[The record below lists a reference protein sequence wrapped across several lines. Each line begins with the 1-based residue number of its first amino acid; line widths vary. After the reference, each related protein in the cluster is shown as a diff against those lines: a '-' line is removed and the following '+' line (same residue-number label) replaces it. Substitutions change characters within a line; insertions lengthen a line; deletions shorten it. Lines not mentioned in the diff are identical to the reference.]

1 MPLALTWK
9 TPLTTSCLHAA
20 EGWCRGLALIDPA
33 LAEAIPGPAAELKAA
48 VESLAAPPGRVWRQ
62 LFALSG
68 SSDASRHIA
77 ETAVAKTIGRGQHF
91 EFQASCLAAAISDLQ
106 ASVRGANPKLIDELA
121 LRERPL
127 REQWEARGPG
137 LIWNIANLTEAGL
150 VPEQAD
156 VLLVFPAFGGFGAA
170 HLQANAVRI
179 EAVLANPNAD
189 LPEVVRLAW
198 LLAQLNLDLPR
209 HSEEI
214 HADRLPHVA
223 RLAMIPPT
231 LKAAE
236 AVELVQY
243 SPELVARAIAA
254 WQLAVP
260 PGVDAASIVS
270 DWWETY
276 QLDKPPFRVA
286 LAALDAMVG

>member
-1 MPLALTWK
+1 MAVNLTWK
-9 TPLTTSCLHAA
+9 APLTTSCLHAA
-20 EGWCRGLALIDPA
+20 EGWCRGLAVVDPQ
-33 LAEAIPGPAAELKAA
+33 LAEAIAIPAAELKA
-48 VESLAAPPGRVWRQ
+48 VIESLGAPPGRIWRQ

-68 SSDASRHIA
+68 NSDIARHLA
-77 ETAVAKTIGRGQHF
+77 ETTLVKTVGRGQHF
-91 EFQASCLAAAISDLQ
+91 DAQLIELAAALSLLQ
-106 ASVRGANPKLIDELA
+106 TAVRTAIPNLTDELA

-156 VLLVFPAFGGFGAA
+156 VLLVRPAFGGAGAA
-170 HLQANAVRI
+170 HLQANSLRV
-179 EAVLANPNAD
+179 EAVLANPHAE

-198 LLAQLNLDLPR
+198 LVAQLDLDLPR

-214 HADRLPHVA
+214 QADRLPHVA
-223 RLAMIPPT
+223 RLAMIPPV

-236 AVELVQY
+236 AVELVRY
-243 SPELVARAIAA
+243 SPELIGRAIAA
-254 WQLAVP
+254 WHLAVP
-260 PGVDAASIVS
+260 PGLDAVSVVS

-276 QLDKPPFRVA
+276 QLDKTPFQVA

>member
-1 MPLALTWK
+1 VRT
-9 TPLTTSCLHAA
+9 
-20 EGWCRGLALIDPA
+20 
-33 LAEAIPGPAAELKAA
+33 AIPNL
-48 VESLAAPPGRVWRQ
+48 
-62 LFALSG
+62 
-68 SSDASRHIA
+68 
-77 ETAVAKTIGRGQHF
+77 T
-91 EFQASCLAAAISDLQ
+91 
-106 ASVRGANPKLIDELA
+106 DELA

-156 VLLVFPAFGGFGAA
+156 VLLVRPAFGGAGAA
-170 HLQANAVRI
+170 HLQANSLRV
-179 EAVLANPNAD
+179 EAVLANPHAE

-198 LLAQLNLDLPR
+198 LVAQLDLDLPR

-214 HADRLPHVA
+214 QADRLPHVA
-223 RLAMIPPT
+223 RLAMIPPV

-236 AVELVQY
+236 AVELVRY
-243 SPELVARAIAA
+243 SPELIGRAIAA
-254 WQLAVP
+254 WHLAVP
-260 PGVDAASIVS
+260 PGLDAVSVVS

-276 QLDKPPFRVA
+276 QLDKTPFQVA